1 MGNRNRLERVER
13 LLERLD
19 AAVVVRDPGNARSA
33 EQFEGLRKQIALA
46 AKNHRVHVAHLLSLS
61 DSARKGASLE
71 LLSERIEDFLAELG
85 VTRISEY
92 LHPDL
97 FDVVETVEGAADG
110 IEVLEPAVVEKMES
124 GELNRLQLG
133 KVRKVVGPPIEVVPT
148 VEPVEMARMST
159 SREDGVGKSP
169 KAARQVVL
177 AVALLLIGLLMGRL
191 VFGGSDAAEDSPST
205 TTTVAMG
212 G

>member
-97 FDVVETVEGAADG
+97 FDVVETVEGATDG
-110 IEVLEPAVVEKMES
+110 IEVLEPAVVETMES

-148 VEPVEMARMST
+148 GEPVEMSRKSI

-169 KAARQVVL
+169 KTARQVVL

-191 VFGGSDAAEDSPST
+191 VFGGSDAAEDSPAT